1 MPWGA
6 IQGGTGVRRRQ
17 KEKGNC
23 WLESL
28 SVGNTS
34 KAGEV
39 VLGSGVSCYFSGS
52 GTLGLSL
59 VVWYVALGDSCT

>member
-6 IQGGTGVRRRQ
+6 IQGGTGVSRRQ
-17 KEKGNC
+17 EEKGNC
-23 WLESL
+23 WRGSL

-34 KAGEV
+34 KAGEAV
-39 VLGSGVSCYFSGS
+39 SGSGGQCYFSGS

-59 VVWYVALGDSCT
+59 VVWYVALGDLCR

>member
-1 MPWGA
+1 MPWGWA
-6 IQGGTGVRRRQ
+6 FKVSRRQ

-23 WLESL
+23 WQGSL

-34 KAGEV
+34 KAGET
-39 VLGSGVSCYFSGS
+39 VLGSGGQCYFSGS

-59 VVWYVALGDSCT
+59 VALGDLCR